1 MLKKGMTAVFGAA
14 MLFGSTACASVA
26 RMDKIPE
33 PPQEYLDWLDDL
45 KEEMVARGISAET
58 VNQAFAK
65 NYYHPEHDVVK
76 KDRKQAEFV
85 MTTTDYVNRLV
96 NAKKADR
103 GRRKYKELYPQY
115 KSLENQYGVPFNY
128 IVSFWGME
136 TDYGRTFGNYH
147 VIEALTVLSYDQRR
161 SKFFRGAIPQV
172 SFCFQPIF
180 DR

>member
-1 MLKKGMTAVFGAA
+1 MLKKGITAVFSAA

-45 KEEMVARGISAET
+45 KEEMIARGISAET

-103 GRRKYKELYPQY
+103 GRGNI
-115 KSLENQYGVPFNY
+115 KSFTLNTNLWKNNTACLLIILCLFGVWKPT
-128 IVSFWGME
+128 
-136 TDYGRTFGNYH
+136 TDEPSAIITS
-147 VIEALTVLSYDQRR
+147 LRR
-161 SKFFRGAIPQV
+161 
-172 SFCFQPIF
+172 
-180 DR
+180 